1 MAVVTSEVFPAA
13 SLAAPAPSLLDLA
26 TVDEVESMDPMPE
39 FFSDVGLDR
48 VVGGMLA
55 GLGRYGLEPVVYLR
69 LSSPDAVAFRQDV
82 FRDLE
87 ESGLV
92 ERLRVFGERMTAVR
106 RDLDLAT
113 GLRLGLQRQGT
124 FLSAAR
130 AYCIAVQGLVQ
141 DLIDAKVR
149 SAGLQRMLR
158 YVDAYRTSPGF
169 RSLDR
174 ESSHAERALG
184 EIVYCLRVGYGS
196 VRVTRFEG
204 QADAAQQI
212 ERTFGRFRRDG
223 GAQAATPSDATPDL
237 DDVQAA
243 ILTRVAALFPEPFTE
258 LDAFCRTH
266 QQFADQALTDFE
278 RQLAFYIA
286 YLDYIRPLKR
296 AGLPFCYPHVSSS
309 KEVHVDGAFD
319 LALAT
324 EGVSRGRSVVPND
337 FWLQGDERV
346 LVVTGPNQGGKTTFA
361 RTFAQL
367 HHLGAL
373 GCPVP
378 GTAARL
384 LLPDQILTH
393 FDRQEDL
400 EDLRG
405 KLEDDLVRIR
415 EVLRRA
421 TSQSI
426 IIANELFAST
436 SPADARDLGRRI
448 IEEVISRDLVAV
460 YVTFVDELASLAPQV
475 VSMTATVQPED
486 PRVRTYRLVR
496 RPADGRAYAI
506 AIARSYG
513 LDRETL
519 RRRLT
524 R

>member
-1 MAVVTSEVFPAA
+1 
-13 SLAAPAPSLLDLA
+13 
-26 TVDEVESMDPMPE
+26 
-39 FFSDVGLDR
+39 
-48 VVGGMLA
+48 
-55 GLGRYGLEPVVYLR
+55 
-69 LSSPDAVAFRQDV
+69 
-82 FRDLE
+82 
-87 ESGLV
+87 
-92 ERLRVFGERMTAVR
+92 
-106 RDLDLAT
+106 
-113 GLRLGLQRQGT
+113 
-124 FLSAAR
+124 
-130 AYCIAVQGLVQ
+130 
-141 DLIDAKVR
+141 
-149 SAGLQRMLR
+149 
-158 YVDAYRTSPGF
+158 
-169 RSLDR
+169 
-174 ESSHAERALG
+174 
-184 EIVYCLRVGYGS
+184 
-196 VRVTRFEG
+196 
-204 QADAAQQI
+204 
-212 ERTFGRFRRDG
+212 
-223 GAQAATPSDATPDL
+223 
-237 DDVQAA
+237 
-243 ILTRVAALFPEPFTE
+243 
-258 LDAFCRTH
+258 
-266 QQFADQALTDFE
+266 
-278 RQLAFYIA
+278 
-286 YLDYIRPLKR
+286 
-296 AGLPFCYPHVSSS
+296 
-309 KEVHVDGAFD
+309 
-319 LALAT
+319 
-324 EGVSRGRSVVPND
+324 VVPND